1 MSKLLSFKLGRL
13 ATAFI
18 IAFMFMLVSMCGFM
32 FKLYSIAKNQE
43 QFTKNSFIALQ
54 ATADIRSTSDYLTNM
69 TRFYAVT
76 GDKQFLD
83 NYWREV
89 KEEKTREKNL
99 KIIQGLHLPEPIFLL
114 IVNGKKTSDE
124 LIKIEEASFEAQKSG
139 QKDKAMG
146 IVLGTEYNDLKESM
160 DKTQKDFMQAI
171 TDYSI
176 SNTKDYSSSLIRLIL
191 TCTISMSIMAISFVT
206 FLALLFKGLNK
217 ALTDLNELFSKIA
230 DGDMTVKAPVIEGN
244 SEIYET
250 YRSINIFLLNISDI
264 LRNVITSSE
273 EVASGNNQLS
283 STMEELFSTFQAQTL
298 QVNENA
304 DNMNNVNIT
313 VKNTV
318 GKLSENSSIID
329 KAVERAG
336 DGRSQL
342 SFLKNSMENIHIQ
355 AESLS
360 STIGKLSG
368 SSEEIGNIITVIN
381 DIADQTNLLA
391 LNAAIEAARAGEAGR
406 GFAVV
411 ADEVRK
417 LAERTQK
424 ATGEI
429 KTIISTLQ
437 KDSYSASQE
446 MEDASTKVKEGVVGI
461 EKTEAVFGD
470 IFSGIDRVKNSTQL
484 ISADISQEYEVLQKI
499 NSNSKSVALGIDE
512 SNSAVAEVT
521 KTVSHLQRRVE
532 ELKTMVG
539 RFKV

>member
-1 MSKLLSFKLGRL
+1 MGKLLSFKLGKL
-13 ATAFI
+13 AVIFI
-18 IAFMFMLVSMCGFM
+18 VAFMFMLVSMCGFM
-32 FKLYSIAKNQE
+32 FKLYSIAKEQE
-43 QFTKNSFIALQ
+43 QFTKNSFVALQ
-54 ATADIRSTSDYLTNM
+54 ATADIRSASDYLTNM

-76 GDKQFLD
+76 GEKHFLD
-83 NYWREV
+83 SYWQEV
-89 KEEKTREKNL
+89 NEVRTREKSLAIIEKL
-99 KIIQGLHLPEPIFLL
+99 KLPESLFILV
-114 IVNGKKTSDE
+114 VNGKKTSDE
-124 LIKIEEASFEAQKSG
+124 LIKIEEAVFEAQKNG

-146 IVLGTEYNDLKESM
+146 IALGTEYNELKTSI
-160 DKTQKDFMQAI
+160 DKAQKDFMQGI
-171 TDYSI
+171 TDYAVV
-176 SNTKDYSSSLIRLIL
+176 NTKKYSAALIRLIL
-191 TCTISMSIMAISFVT
+191 ICTVSMSVMATLFGI
-206 FLALLFKGLNK
+206 FLALLFKGLNR
-217 ALTDLNELFSKIA
+217 ALTDLNLLFSKIA
-230 DGDMTVKAPVIEGN
+230 DGDMTVKAPIMEGD

-264 LRNVITSSE
+264 LRNVRASSE

-283 STMEELFSTFQAQTL
+283 STMEELFSTFQTQTF

-318 GKLSENSSIID
+318 GKLAENASVID
-329 KAVERAG
+329 KAVTRAQ

-342 SFLKNSMENIHIQ
+342 SFLKGSMRNIQTQ

-360 STIGKLSG
+360 TTIGKLTG

-437 KDSYSASQE
+437 KDSNSASLE
-446 MEDASTKVKEGVVGI
+446 MDDASVKVREGVAGI

-470 IFSGIDRVKNSTQL
+470 IFSGIDHVKNATES
-484 ISADISQEYEVLQKI
+484 ISRDISEEYNVLQKI
-499 NSNSKSVALGIDE
+499 NSNSKAVALGIDE

-521 KTVSHLQRRVE
+521 KTVAHLQRRVE

-539 RFKV
+539 RFNV